1 MTSPQVE
8 IGHQAVEALLCSFPL
23 KALRSAR
30 PRAHA
35 AIAFGKFLKVDAF
48 LEGYELTL
56 GQTAADVLQFQ
67 AC

>member
-8 IGHQAVEALLCSFPL
+8 IGHQAVEALLCAFPL
-23 KALRSAR
+23 KALRSAH

-48 LEGYELTL
+48 LERNELAL
-56 GQTAADVLQFQ
+56 SEAAADVLQL
-67 AC
+67 